1 MPPLPADSIHARA
14 CKLKCE
20 KILTRPTLSFHI
32 SDFLNSLIY
41 TWKRRKTNPLFQL
54 PIFLRSAP
62 PAGAGSRLY
71 WKESTADCSPL
82 PGGLPSPPGPLQDS
96 PGRSRPQRV
105 QPPARRSP
113 GGLPAS
119 QGRSRT
125 ARADPGHREYS
136 RLLAAPLVA
145 TQLPRAAPGRPG
157 GCQPPPGGRWHRR
170 LLSPLLVATSFS
182 GQLCFSSL
190 ATLGCL
196 L

>member
-1 MPPLPADSIHARA
+1 MVVLHHFFHQFTD
-14 CKLKCE
+14 
-20 KILTRPTLSFHI
+20 TLSFHI

-113 GGLPAS
+113 GGHPAP
-119 QGRSRT
+119 QGCSGP
-125 ARADPGHREYS
+125 AG
-136 RLLAAPLVA
+136 RLLASSMGKMYHRLLFPPLV
-145 TQLPRAAPGRPG
+145 TTSSSRAVPGRPG
-157 GCQPPPGGRWHRR
+157 GCRPQPLEPASFLLGPLICR
-170 LLSPLLVATSFS
+170 L
-182 GQLCFSSL
+182 
-190 ATLGCL
+190 
-196 L
+196 